1 MLSVFTGR
9 ITIPVRGTGLI
20 QKVTALAKPF
30 PWVPEVS
37 F

>member
-9 ITIPVRGTGLI
+9 ITIPVRGTSLI
-20 QKVTALAKPF
+20 QKAAALAKPF
-30 PWVPEVS
+30 TWVPEVL